1 MPARAVRRRITRIS
15 TSPDDRSER
24 ADLLAA
30 EEPLGIRIGGQA
42 VSLTMRTP
50 GDDIDL
56 VAGFLLSEGMVMA
69 AADIVSIRLCDG
81 VQCGHDHEADDE
93 TLGNIADVV
102 LRPGLSVPPELR
114 RNFMTSSSCGV
125 CGKASIADLRVA
137 GHTDLTADQV
147 RVTPAVLAGLPDAL
161 RAAQRIFDRT

>member
-30 EEPLGIRIGGQA
+30 EEPLGIRIGGEA

-56 VAGFLLSEGMVMA
+56 VAGFLISEGIVTT
-69 AADIVSIRLCDG
+69 AADITSIRICDG
-81 VQCGHDHEADDE
+81 QQRGHDHAAGDAA
-93 TLGNIADVV
+93 LGNIADVV
-102 LRPGLSVPPELR
+102 LRRGLDVRPELR

-125 CGKASIADLRVA
+125 CGKASIEDLRVT
-137 GHTDLTADQV
+137 GEIN
-147 RVTPAVLAGLPDAL
+147 LA
-161 RAAQRIFDRT
+161 AAP